1 MELTPLRSFV
11 AVARERHLTRAAR
24 SLGLTQP
31 AVSGQL
37 SRLEAEL
44 GTALFHRTPKGMEL
58 TEAGQVF
65 LTHVERLLVDLDDG
79 IAAVE
84 ELKGVQ
90 RGTLAIGGGAT
101 ATTYLLPPLFRRF
114 HEQYPGIRLYVREAG
129 SKAVID
135 AVAAG
140 ELDLGVIT
148 VPDEPLPAP
157 LSLKPWVDDELV
169 LIVPPA
175 HALAGRRQ
183 FRFAEL
189 EGLPLVMFEAGS
201 AVRARIDGALHR
213 AGVRPEIVMELRS
226 LESIQQMVAQGIGAA
241 FVSRFA
247 LEDVSMGLT
256 PRTGAAALRRVRDD
270 LGDCRRC
277 ALASGRRSIVFG
289 VGDPDADL
297 VVIGEAPGYHEDQQG
312 EPFVGAAGQMLD
324 KMIENVLGL
333 SRQQHV
339 YILNMVKCR
348 PPRNRDP
355 EPAEIEACRPFLEG
369 QLQAIRPK
377 VMLVL
382 GRVALQALF
391 LTNDRITRARGRW
404 RTYHDIPV
412 MPTFHPAYLLRN
424 PADKRKTFDDL
435 KALKERYD
443 SLGGRRVGGMG

>member
-1 MELTPLRSFV
+1 MSGVREELADLV
-11 AVARERHLTRAAR
+11 ADVRA
-24 SLGLTQP
+24 L
-31 AVSGQL
+31 
-37 SRLEAEL
+37 
-44 GTALFHRTPKGMEL
+44 
-58 TEAGQVF
+58 
-65 LTHVERLLVDLDDG
+65 LDDG
-79 IAAVE
+79 VGRGVRGEGPEVALPVPEPGEAQPSTPGGDDRWQSLAEAA
-84 ELKGVQ
+84 
-90 RGTLAIGGGAT
+90 
-101 ATTYLLPPLFRRF
+101 
-114 HEQYPGIRLYVREAG
+114 REA
-129 SKAVID
+129 
-135 AVAAG
+135 
-140 ELDLGVIT
+140 
-148 VPDEPLPAP
+148 
-157 LSLKPWVDDELV
+157 
-169 LIVPPA
+169 PP
-175 HALAGRRQ
+175 
-183 FRFAEL
+183 
-189 EGLPLVMFEAGS
+189 
-201 AVRARIDGALHR
+201 
-213 AGVRPEIVMELRS
+213 
-226 LESIQQMVAQGIGAA
+226 
-241 FVSRFA
+241 
-247 LEDVSMGLT
+247 
-256 PRTGAAALRRVRDD
+256 TGAAALRRVRDD